1 MNKIAI
7 LKNPIQEYAWGSK
20 TEIQGLIGESASTD
34 KPMAELWMGAHP
46 KAPSEVLLDG
56 TWQSL
61 DKVIEK
67 NPEPILGKRTARR
80 FSNHLPFLFKI
91 LAADRPLSIQ
101 VHPNLEQAKKG
112 FAGENDLGIPL
123 DAPNRNYKDNN
134 HKPEVLCALTPF
146 QGLKGFRKVEEI
158 LGLMDRLSLASLSG
172 EINLLHKKPD
182 SHGLKSF
189 FSALMSMDKG
199 RQNEVTGEAVRA
211 AEKFVDNEKTC
222 RWVAELNREYPGD
235 IGILSPIIFNP
246 VLLKPGEAIYLPA
259 GEPHAYLHG
268 LGIELMA
275 NSDNVLRGGLTPKH
289 MDVSELLEIVNFE
302 TGPVRKITSTTI
314 DSCRTIYET
323 PAKEFLLST
332 ISVDKG
338 NSFTSLSDR
347 SAEILICLK
356 GEAGI
361 EDIGSGEI
369 LPMTRGLSVIIPSE
383 ISRYRIG
390 GNAMFYMASV
400 PF

>member
-20 TEIQGLIGESASTD
+20 TEIQGLVGESASTD

-56 TWQSL
+56 KWQSL

-67 NPEPILGKRTARR
+67 NPEPILGKRTAGR

-101 VHPNLEQAKKG
+101 VHPHLEQAQKG
-112 FAGENDLGIPL
+112 FAMENDLGIPL

-134 HKPEVLCALTPF
+134 HKPEILCALTPF
-146 QGLKGFRKVEEI
+146 QGMKGFRKVEEI
-158 LGLMDRLSLASLSG
+158 LDLMDRLSLASLSG
-172 EINLLHKKPD
+172 EIDLLQKEPN
-182 SHGLKSF
+182 SYGLKSF
-189 FSALMSMDKG
+189 FSALMRMDKG
-199 RQNEVTGEAVRA
+199 RRNEVTDEAVKT
-211 AEKFVDNEKTC
+211 AEKFADKDEVC
-222 RWVAELNREYPGD
+222 RWVSKLNREYPGD
-235 IGILSPIIFNP
+235 IGILSPIILNM
-246 VLLKPGEAIYLPA
+246 VLLEPGEAMYLPA
-259 GEPHAYLHG
+259 GELHAYLHG

-289 MDVSELLEIVNFE
+289 MDVPELLNIVDFE
-302 TGPVRKITSTTI
+302 TGPVRKVASTSI

-323 PAKEFLLST
+323 PAEEFLLST
-332 ISVDKG
+332 ISVDRE
-338 NSFTSLSDR
+338 NSFTSPSDR
-347 SAEILICLK
+347 SVEILICLR

-369 LPMTRGLSVIIPSE
+369 LPMTRGQSIIIPSK
-383 ISRYRIG
+383 ISRYRIA
-390 GNAMFYMASV
+390 GNALFYTASV